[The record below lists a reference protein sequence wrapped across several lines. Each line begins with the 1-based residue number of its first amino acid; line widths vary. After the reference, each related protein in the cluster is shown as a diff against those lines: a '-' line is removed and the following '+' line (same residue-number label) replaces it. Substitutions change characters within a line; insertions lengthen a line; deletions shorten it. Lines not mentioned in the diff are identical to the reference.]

1 MTHNDVMDAVDAVVV
16 GAGVVGLAVAR
27 ALARAGLDVVILER
41 ENAFGTGVSARNS
54 EVIHAG
60 LYYPTDS
67 LKARLCVQGREQLYA
82 FCEEFGVGHRR
93 CGKLLVATSDAEVP
107 HLEAIAR
114 QALTNGVSDIQRLNA
129 AQARAMESEV
139 SCVAAVWSPSTGI
152 VDSHALMT
160 ALLGDAQRQG
170 AQLALMTT
178 FAGAKPAPSGEGWI
192 LSTRGSEDFEIATR
206 CWVNCAGLHATQVAQ
221 LTSGLPHSLIPQPH
235 YAKGNYFALT
245 GRSPFDRLVYPM
257 PNEGGLGIH
266 LTLDLSHQARFG
278 PDTHWRPAGTEPASF
293 NYNVDLDQVEVFA
306 QDIRRY
312 WPGLPDN
319 ALAPAY
325 TGFRPKI
332 GPQGTSPDFL
342 ILGPAHHGQAG
353 CVHLMGIESPGLTSS
368 LALAEEV
375 VRLLKPPAA

>member
-1 MTHNDVMDAVDAVVV
+1 MDTVDAVVV

-27 ALARAGLDVVILER
+27 ALARAGQEVVILEC

-67 LKARLCVQGREQLYA
+67 LKARLCVQGRNQLYE
-82 FCEEFGVGHRR
+82 FCEQFGVNHRR
-93 CGKLLVATSDAEVP
+93 CGKLLVATSDTEVP
-107 HLEAIAR
+107 RLEAIAR
-114 QALTNGVSDIQRLNA
+114 QALTNGVSDIQRLDA
-129 AQARAMESEV
+129 SQARALESEV

-152 VDSHALMT
+152 VDSHGLMT
-160 ALLGDAQRQG
+160 ALLGDAQRHG
-170 AQLALMTT
+170 AQLALMTA
-178 FAGAKPAPSGEGWI
+178 FAGAQPAPFGTGWI
-192 LSTRGSEDFEIATR
+192 VSTRGTENFEIATR

-221 LTSGLPHSLIPQPH
+221 LTSGLPRALIPQPY
-235 YAKGNYFALT
+235 YAKGNYFALS

-266 LTLDLSHQARFG
+266 LTLDLGHQARFG
-278 PDTHWRPAGTEPASF
+278 PDTHWLPAGTDPASF
-293 NYNVDLDQVEVFA
+293 DYHVDMDQVGIFA
-306 QDIRRY
+306 HDIRRY
-312 WPGLPDN
+312 WPGLPDG

-368 LALAEEV
+368 LALADEV

>member
-1 MTHNDVMDAVDAVVV
+1 MDKVDAVVV

-27 ALARAGLDVVILER
+27 ALAHAGHEVVILEC

-67 LKARLCVQGREQLYA
+67 LKARLCVQGRNQLYE
-82 FCEEFGVGHRR
+82 FCEQFGVNHRR
-93 CGKLLVATSDAEVP
+93 CGKLLVATSDAEIP
-107 HLEAIAR
+107 RLEAIAR
-114 QALTNGVSDIQRLNA
+114 QALSNGVSDIQRLDA
-129 AQARAMESEV
+129 SQARALESEV

-170 AQLALMTT
+170 AQLALMTA
-178 FAGAKPAPSGEGWI
+178 FAGAQPAPSGTGWI
-192 LSTRGSEDFEIATR
+192 VSTRGTEDFEIATQ

-221 LTSGLPHSLIPQPH
+221 LTSGLSRALIPRPH
-235 YAKGNYFALT
+235 YAKGNYFALS

-266 LTLDLSHQARFG
+266 LTLDLGHQARFG
-278 PDTHWRPAGTEPASF
+278 PDTHWLPAGTEPADF
-293 NYNVDLDQVEVFA
+293 DYNVDTSQREIFA
-306 QDIRRY
+306 HDIRRY

-332 GPQGTSPDFL
+332 GPPGTSADFL

-353 CVHLMGIESPGLTSS
+353 CVHLMGIESPGLTAS
-368 LALAEEV
+368 LALADEV
-375 VRLLKPPAA
+375 VRLLKSPAA